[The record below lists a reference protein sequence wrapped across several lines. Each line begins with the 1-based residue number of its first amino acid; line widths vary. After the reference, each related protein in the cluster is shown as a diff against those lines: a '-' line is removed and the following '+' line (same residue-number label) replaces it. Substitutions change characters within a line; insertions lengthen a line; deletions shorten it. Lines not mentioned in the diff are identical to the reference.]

1 MRKYFVVVSVRSHDV
16 FFAFISQTLNKV
28 SPVYN
33 KASYSVALYP
43 ENKEKNRSPEILARK
58 FLLTVIESL
67 SNNHGDGYE
76 NVT

>member
-1 MRKYFVVVSVRSHDV
+1 MVSVRSHDV

-33 KASYSVALYP
+33 KASYSVASYP
-43 ENKEKNRSPEILARK
+43 ENKEKNRNPEILARK
-58 FLLTVIESL
+58 FLLPVIESL

>member
-33 KASYSVALYP
+33 KASYSVASYP
-43 ENKEKNRSPEILARK
+43 ENKEKNRTPEILARR
-58 FLLTVIESL
+58 FLLTVMGSL
-67 SNNHGDGYE
+67 RNSDSDGYK